1 MKICLP
7 ISENRGLDSPLHGH
21 FGSAPG
27 YLSVDTETMEATA
40 LLNWNLGH
48 AHGQCNPVQVLA
60 EARPDAVVVAGLGVR
75 ALARLREQGIRVL
88 LAPAGTVGDAVRRF
102 QEGALQEATQAAA
115 CAGHGEGDHGPCH
128 G

>member
-7 ISENRGLDSPLHGH
+7 ISENRGLGSPLHGH

-27 YLSVDTETMEATA
+27 YLAVDTETMDATA

-60 EARPDAVVVAGLGVR
+60 EARPDAVVVAGLGAR
-75 ALARLREQGIRVL
+75 ALARLREQGIRVF
-88 LAPAGTVGDAVRRF
+88 LAPAGTVGNAVRLF
-102 QEGALQEATQAAA
+102 QEGRLLEATEEAA
-115 CAGHGEGDHGPCH
+115 CAGHDGGHGPCH

>member
-7 ISENRGLDSPLHGH
+7 ISENRGLDSPVHGH

-48 AHGQCNPVQVLA
+48 AHGECNPVQVLA
-60 EARPDAVVVAGLGVR
+60 EARPDAVLVAGLGAR
-75 ALARLREQGIRVL
+75 ALARLREQGVRVFM
-88 LAPAGTVGDAVRRF
+88 APAGTVEEAVRLFKAGRL
-102 QEGALQEATQAAA
+102 AEAADDAA
-115 CAGHGEGDHGPCH
+115 CRGHAEGHDCH
-128 G
+128 SHT